1 MPALPHASFAL
12 IALACGGRQSVLNVH
27 MAMRDKSD
35 RNAAEHRKACI
46 EAEVRS
52 LVEPPQPHHQPAPM
66 WQR

>member
-46 EAEVRS
+46 EAEVR
-52 LVEPPQPHHQPAPM
+52 
-66 WQR
+66 